1 MTTTELD
8 MTVDEHLE
16 TALVFL
22 EESQREFLAGDTLQ
36 GSEKLWGAVS
46 YAVMPIA
53 LQRGWGCGSH
63 YLLKSAIKRLSEER
77 DDRSLRL
84 AFGLAE
90 KFHANFYHGFMQ
102 SYCWMRIFPLSASL
116 LSNWYPWLRVFQR
129 SRYS

>member
-1 MTTTELD
+1 MTTTGLD

-46 YAVMPIA
+46 HAVMPIA
-53 LQRGWGCGSH
+53 LQRGWGCGSD

-102 SYCWMRIFPLSASL
+102 SYQLDEDIPLVREFVEQLMSMAQSF
-116 LSNWYPWLRVFQR
+116 SKE
-129 SRYS
+129 